1 MGLQDK
7 VILIT
12 GATGDVGPVVA
23 RACAETG
30 ARLVLTARKLES
42 LQKLA
47 GDLGLAEERAL
58 LVAADLTQDAD
69 VRALIEALSAR
80 WGGADVL
87 LNLVGGWGGGKR
99 LADVSDADWDAMQ
112 DLNLRSALHINRAVL
127 PYMLSRGWGRIV
139 NMASR
144 AAAEPGARQAAYN
157 VAKAGVVS
165 LTASIAADYRRQG
178 IAANV
183 ILPSMIDTPANRA
196 SNPEADYARWV
207 KPTALA
213 GLMLYLCSDEGG
225 NLNGASLPVY
235 GLL

>member
-12 GATGDVGPVVA
+12 GATGDVGPVVV
-23 RACAETG
+23 RVFAEIG
-30 ARLVLTARKLES
+30 ARLVLTARKLAA
-42 LQKLA
+42 LQALA
-47 GDLGLAEERAL
+47 HEQGLAEERVL
-58 LVAADLTQDAD
+58 LVAADLTQSAD
-69 VRALIEALSAR
+69 VGALIDTLAAR

-99 LADVSDADWDAMQ
+99 LADVSDADWDALLG
-112 DLNLRSALHINRAVL
+112 LNLRSAFHINRAVL

-139 NMASR
+139 NIASR

-196 SNPEADYARWV
+196 SMPDADYARWV
-207 KPTALA
+207 KPAALA